1 MEQITSLQQLRNY
14 FAEQPKETWCTFKVT
29 NHKGQHC
36 ALGHLIKDGVNMQL
50 FENGSIG
57 EPLRQIGVDAGK
69 LVMVN
74 NGESM
79 ENPEKD
85 PQSAV
90 LAYIDSLINKSQWKA
105 ILNAPR

>member
-1 MEQITSLQQLRNY
+1 MDQITTLPQLRNY
-14 FAEQPKETWCTFKVT
+14 FAEQPKDTWCTFKVT

-36 ALGHLIKDGVNMQL
+36 ALGHLIKGEINVQL
-50 FENGSIG
+50 FGLG
-57 EPLRQIGVDAGK
+57 YMWYALKQIGVDAGK

-85 PQSAV
+85 PRGAV
-90 LAYIDSLINKSQWKA
+90 LRYIDSLINQSQ
-105 ILNAPR
+105 